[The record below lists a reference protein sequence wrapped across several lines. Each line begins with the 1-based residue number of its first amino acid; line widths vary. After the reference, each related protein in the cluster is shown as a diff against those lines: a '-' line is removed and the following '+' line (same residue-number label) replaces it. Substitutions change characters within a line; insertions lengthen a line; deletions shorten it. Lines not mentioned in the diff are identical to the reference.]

1 MVKGKQLKTRVIHKK
16 SSLKPLTRSIGRMKY
31 NSIAKQALRVSKVRS
46 KVLSLLAQDIQKEL
60 GNICSKKNWS
70 ILRDSSVSTL
80 MSFTWDT
87 LISELSVHAPTFLEV
102 LRGIVRVKHRVRGK
116 KARARTSKPR
126 ENAVVGICAAIML
139 KNKNIHMNL
148 FQKIVSLILYNGH
161 ATKQVPKQSW
171 FLCCVSIAMN

>member
-87 LISELSVHAPTFLEV
+87 LISELSVHAPTFLEM
-102 LRGIVRVKHRVRGK
+102 LRGIVQVKQSLREKGQ
-116 KARARTSKPR
+116 SQEPC

-148 FQKIVSLILYNGH
+148 FQKIVSHILYNGH
-161 ATKQVPKQSW
+161 AAKQVPKQSW